1 MLEKYQQKLED
12 NRSAH
17 PLSPEA
23 YHEWRIHPV
32 TVRLFEDLENSVINN
47 ALDLA
52 ANEDLS
58 LFVGAKGVVQEV
70 LEWQPEEMNG
80 DDDEA

>member
-1 MLEKYQQKLED
+1 M
-12 NRSAH
+12 
-17 PLSPEA
+17 
-23 YHEWRIHPV
+23 
-32 TVRLFEDLENSVINN
+32 RLFEDLENSVINN